1 MANKQGNIVLKK
13 SEEITKLREYLR
25 SNGIKFETSGYFES
39 GIYFAIWGM
48 SDEEYN
54 ALEKFV
60 EEEL

>member
-1 MANKQGNIVLKK
+1 MAKKGSIVLSN

-25 SNGIKFETSGYFES
+25 SNGIKFETSGYFDN
-39 GIYFAIWGM
+39 GTYFAIWGM
-48 SDEEYN
+48 SDEEYT